1 MAAPSSTTMTSAELT
16 ISALLAE
23 AAEHLH
29 TAGIDNPRAEARWLI
44 GHALGLP
51 ASDLILEADRVPSP
65 ELVSLRP
72 DQAIMVV
79 RATFRTV
86 AKMAKMFP
94 DWRFQ
99 ALLGN

>member
-1 MAAPSSTTMTSAELT
+1 MDWAMTTFVVHMPAEDICRL
-16 ISALLAE
+16 SMFNQGAVQ
-23 AAEHLH
+23 
-29 TAGIDNPRAEARWLI
+29 
-44 GHALGLP
+44 
-51 ASDLILEADRVPSP
+51 RVPSP